1 MLGDVVL
8 GIDHARFKRPVVPG
22 DRLEIEA
29 SILAQKKTLWKFA
42 CVARVDGA
50 VAAEAVILC
59 TERQRERA

>member
-1 MLGDVVL
+1 M
-8 GIDHARFKRPVVPG
+8 VPG

-29 SILAQKKTLWKFA
+29 SILAHKRIIWKFA

-59 TERQRERA
+59 TERLLGQE